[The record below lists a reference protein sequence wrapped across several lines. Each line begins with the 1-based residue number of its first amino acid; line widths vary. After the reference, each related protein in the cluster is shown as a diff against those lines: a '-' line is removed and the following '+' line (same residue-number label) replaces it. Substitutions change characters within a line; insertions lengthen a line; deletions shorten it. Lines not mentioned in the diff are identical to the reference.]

1 MTRSTEDSHQDGG
14 GTDKAH
20 SPRCLDTTGITMPR
34 GDTAMVAPSVCSNDN
49 YLSDEYSSAV
59 VTNHHAGQQRLLSR
73 AIPVLPCTPMTR
85 GSGDRRCWKPSTKRI
100 IGHDGNTTTRYSR
113 VTFYV
118 RDVGPKT
125 GKMVQQKIS
134 FKKTT
139 NSSKTTRNSDT
150 RQGDLGNFPTA
161 IVGQ

>member
-1 MTRSTEDSHQDGG
+1 
-14 GTDKAH
+14 
-20 SPRCLDTTGITMPR
+20 
-34 GDTAMVAPSVCSNDN
+34 MVAPSVCSNDN

-59 VTNHHAGQQRLLSR
+59 VTNHHA
-73 AIPVLPCTPMTR
+73 VLADQGARDNKAAVPGDTSPTRCTYYKGICHIH

-139 NSSKTTRNSDT
+139 NSSKTTGNSDT
-150 RQGDLGNFPTA
+150 RQVDLVNFPTA
-161 IVGQ
+161 IVVQ